1 MWKFKTLDGQSVW
14 SAKTVLFDSV
24 PRLVIKQTAFIGE
37 VAKQVSLMSQPA
49 VIAMTIVKFFFD
61 SFMGDLM

>member
-24 PRLVIKQTAFIGE
+24 PRLVIKQTAFIGGA
-37 VAKQVSLMSQPA
+37 AKLAFSMSQPF
-49 VIAMTIVKFFFD
+49 VIAMMIVKIFFD